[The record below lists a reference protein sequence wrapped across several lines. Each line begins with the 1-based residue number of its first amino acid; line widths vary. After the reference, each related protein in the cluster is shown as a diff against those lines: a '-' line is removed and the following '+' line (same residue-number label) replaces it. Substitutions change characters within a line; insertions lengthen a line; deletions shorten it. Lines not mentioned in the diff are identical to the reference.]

1 MAVSSTLPKDCSAA
15 IDEAPAALA
24 QHAPGNTP
32 DAQPRGPA
40 PDMSLNAPLSQAFAA
55 TLGPPDR
62 SVQIPRDPRSRGT
75 LKRVAIAVC
84 LGASAIYGWRLYGG
98 TAKDMFARWAPSL
111 GSIAL
116 QPAAD
121 QRRAP
126 QAPYPAPAQAAAPL
140 PAQAASQVGSQAG
153 SQVGPI
159 ARPVT
164 AAAQGTTAADRQQLD
179 TMARDLAALHQTVEQ
194 LAAGREQLT
203 RALVQLQDEKPD
215 NPPAA
220 KPHKRTQGRVSEP
233 GHVSDAFDPTQNP
246 NAPGVPR
253 TLGSIVLRR
262 TSPRRRA
269 APPRPRR
276 RRR

>member
-1 MAVSSTLPKDCSAA
+1 MAVSATLPKDCFGAA
-15 IDEAPAALA
+15 DEAPATLA

-32 DAQPRGPA
+32 DAKPRGPA
-40 PDMSLNAPLSQAFAA
+40 PDISPNAPLSEAFAA
-55 TLGPPDR
+55 TLGPPDL
-62 SVQIPRDPRSRGT
+62 SVQIPRDQRSRRKGGT
-75 LKRVAIAVC
+75 LTRVAIAVC
-84 LGASAIYGWRLYGG
+84 LGASMIYGWRLYGG
-98 TAKDMFARWAPSL
+98 TAEDMFARWAPSL
-111 GSIAL
+111 GSIAM
-116 QPAAD
+116 QPAAT

-126 QAPYPAPAQAAAPL
+126 QAPYPTPAQAAAPL
-140 PAQAASQVGSQAG
+140 PAQAG
-153 SQVGPI
+153 SQVGPQVGMI

-164 AAAQGTTAADRQQLD
+164 AAAQETAAADRRQLD
-179 TMARDLAALHQTVEQ
+179 TMARDLATLHRTVEQ

-220 KPHKRTQGRVSEP
+220 KPHKRRLDRVSAP

-269 APPRPRR
+269 AAPRPRR